1 MWFLHG
7 ALHVF
12 DSGTEIQKYTWKN
25 TGVRLIDQIR
35 DALSRDYFP
44 LFVSE
49 GTSDEKYEKI
59 RHNDYLAKGYRSFS
73 QITGDLFIYGHSLAA
88 WRFLM
93 QTPRTFGASATGL
106 LLSLSDGRT
115 LAGLMHPGRRLGL
128 DQVKRAGQF
137 GKDALQLLRT
147 MAASTLIG

>member
-88 WRFLM
+88 NDDHYLRCIVRGKISNLYV
-93 QTPRTFGASATGL
+93 
-106 LLSLSDGRT
+106 SLHGDPESDGNKFIVSRAQQ
-115 LAGLMHPGRRLGL
+115 LASGRRSRRYPLS
-128 DQVKRAGQF
+128 VAF
-137 GKDALQLLRT
+137 FDAD
-147 MAASTLIG
+147 STHVWS